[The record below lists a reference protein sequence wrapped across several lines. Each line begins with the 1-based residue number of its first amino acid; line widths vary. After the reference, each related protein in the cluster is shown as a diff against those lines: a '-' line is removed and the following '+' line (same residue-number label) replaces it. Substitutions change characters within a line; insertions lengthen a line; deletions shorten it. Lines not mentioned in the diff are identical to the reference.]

1 VNSLKLACVLLS
13 LIAGH
18 TLLIFLRYQL
28 PAMHLFPLKF
38 LTELLPLMTYCLVM
52 SGTPGP
58 NNVMLATSG
67 ANFGYRGAL
76 PAILG
81 IQFGVFIQT
90 IVTCVGLGSVFIALP
105 QIQQILRIAGAVYL
119 IFLAWKLS
127 GASLAEGQA
136 PKQVSFTQAAIFQ
149 ALNPKSWVKA
159 VTIASVFMP
168 AGLSPLAGA
177 LLVAVIGTFIGTP
190 CSVTWALFG
199 VAIRGLLKDPLKRRI
214 FNYSMAATLLVLALL
229 FLR

>member
-1 VNSLKLACVLLS
+1 
-13 LIAGH
+13 
-18 TLLIFLRYQL
+18 
-28 PAMHLFPLKF
+28 M
-38 LTELLPLMTYCLVM
+38 TELLPLMSYCLVM

-81 IQFGVFIQT
+81 IQSGVFVQT
-90 IVTCVGLGSVFIALP
+90 IVMCLGLGSVFIAYP
-105 QIQQILRIAGAVYL
+105 MAQTVLRFAGSLYL

-127 GASLAEGQA
+127 GASVGDAQTLT
-136 PKQVSFTQAAIFQ
+136 PVSFTQAAVFQ

-159 VTIASVFMP
+159 VTLASVFMP
-168 AGLSPLAGA
+168 SGMSTINSA
-177 LLVAVIGTFIGTP
+177 LLVAVIGTMVGTP
-190 CSVTWALFG
+190 CSILWALFG
-199 VAIRGLLKDPLKRRI
+199 VSIRRVLKDPRKQRV
-214 FNYSMAATLLVLALL
+214 FNLSMGAILLVLALM